1 METIDVHEIK
11 PTDMD
16 YPTLIMRLVP
26 KAEQYTL
33 FSINGM
39 TVVPLFQVIDAL
51 ALIKPDT
58 IKRNG
63 IEYCANCGAKIKAD
77 EEKPNITQQTMDFF
91 KNLYLQNK
99 DEIDKVAKEY
109 KEDKEDV

>member
-1 METIDVHEIK
+1 MS
-11 PTDMD
+11 
-16 YPTLIMRLVP
+16 LVP

-39 TVVPLFQVIDAL
+39 TVVPLFQVLDAIM
-51 ALIKPDT
+51 AIKPDT

-63 IEYCANCGAKIKAD
+63 IEYCANCGAEIKTD
-77 EEKPNITQQTMDFF
+77 EEKPNMMQQTMDFF
-91 KNLYLQNK
+91 KNLYQQNK

-109 KEDKEDV
+109 KADKEVDNG